1 MLMDILKWVGE
12 ALLAAALF
20 YGIFYLAMPEKAKYY
35 GKALIAKVKGLFSS
49 SMK

>member
-1 MLMDILKWVGE
+1 MLMDILKWTGE
-12 ALLAAALF
+12 ALLAAAIF

-35 GKALIAKVKGLFSS
+35 AKVAVAKVKGLFSS